1 MIIKNIQYKVYGKIQ
16 DERLSFS
23 SGLNVIRGFNE
34 AGKTTVSNSISTL
47 IYGFKPANRHK
58 HPYANWKI
66 NEIDFS
72 GEVESNGELYWIER
86 RLKSAPKMNI
96 VSKSAQQLRSYTN
109 DVLPFDIKISEM
121 LFTTVFHLTSE
132 HLNQMEQLSWEGI
145 QEKLIFNYGSDYL
158 KSISEV
164 IESLEQEIN
173 ALWRKD
179 KRGNPL
185 INQLNQ
191 EIHLLKEKKHDAER
205 HYELMKRKLK
215 RSQEI
220 DNQLNNALDTRRQY
234 ENELKRLRHLLPKK
248 GREIKISEIEASFFK
263 REAFALMNQD
273 LLIELNNCEKQ
284 ILDNTQKRTKIFEA
298 IEQQKRS
305 LPVLS
310 AHDEKLLSFKHS
322 QMLLIQLLHDWEALE
337 HEENLRMDTLIK
349 LSDRIESQHKL
360 LFGVP
365 ITENSK
371 LAIEK
376 LQVLE
381 LNTLFQKY
389 LEASNQNKALEKAQA
404 LEKAHNHKLY
414 GVLSIM
420 GVLMIFAGM
429 LIEPLYPAL
438 FIGVA
443 LTSFAISNF
452 RLSKKKYL
460 SEWLDLTTLKT
471 YILEAVNGLEL
482 PEYLWEDEDQR
493 FFSRLEQLVLLIFDE
508 VQQNDDWQVIH
519 EKKKAVEQ
527 QVKDI
532 LNHHGI
538 DSSRGVK
545 LSLQFALSQVDEVEK
560 IKLKRDEQVS
570 LIQSKVEVL
579 ENIDQDIKQLNL
591 SCEWLKEQL
600 SEFGDGNF
608 SFGKDVFQHN
618 LNLLG
623 KLSVYLEE
631 RRNEPIETEDLN
643 DVSEERIMEIE
654 EQLSQVIS
662 LEKVLI
668 AEKTAIESEINQL
681 ESRVNIDEIN
691 SQIMVLQERLSESLE
706 KRNQLMVLLEVV
718 KFSDMR
724 YRLENQPN
732 LIQRVSHFLKIMTLG
747 KYEEV
752 LVSETNGTLE
762 LQFLLGGEIISA
774 SKAFSKG
781 TVQQLFLAYR
791 LAVIEALDPEG
802 CLPLIL
808 DEALVNFDGYRF
820 EATVKLLNEISE
832 KRQIFYFTC
841 HEHFAKLINE
851 LTDCPIIEVI

>member
-1 MIIKNIQYKVYGKIQ
+1 MIINNINYKVYGKLQ
-16 DERLSFS
+16 DTRFSFS

-34 AGKTTVSNSISTL
+34 AGKTTVSNSLSTL

-58 HPYANWKI
+58 HPYANWKM

-72 GEVESNGELYWIER
+72 GEVESDGELYWIER
-86 RLKSAPKMNI
+86 RLKSAPKMNVI
-96 VSKSAQQLRSYTN
+96 SKNVQQLRCYTN
-109 DVLPFDIKISEM
+109 DVLPFDISISEM

-132 HLNQMEQLSWEGI
+132 QLNQMEQLSWEGI

-158 KSISEV
+158 KSVSEI
-164 IESLEQEIN
+164 IESLENEIN

-185 INQLNQ
+185 INQINQ
-191 EIHLLKEKKHDAER
+191 EIHALKEKKHDAER
-205 HYELMKRKLK
+205 HYELMKLKLK

-220 DNQLNNALDTRRQY
+220 DNQLNSAFDTRSQL
-234 ENELKRLRHLLPKK
+234 ETKLKRLRHLLPKK
-248 GREIKISEIEASFFK
+248 IRENKISEIESSFYK
-263 REAFALMNQD
+263 REAFALMNRD
-273 LLIELNNCEKQ
+273 ILIELSTCENL
-284 ILDNTQKRTKIFEA
+284 IFENTKKHTKIAEVT
-298 IEQQKRS
+298 EQQKRD
-305 LPVLS
+305 LPILS
-310 AHDEKLLSFKHS
+310 THDEKLLSFKRAQILS
-322 QMLLIQLLHDWEALE
+322 MQLLHDWEALE

-365 ITENSK
+365 ITEKVKST
-371 LAIEK
+371 LEK

-389 LEASNQNKALEKAQA
+389 LEASNQNKALEKSHA

-414 GVLSIM
+414 GVLSLM
-420 GVLMIFAGM
+420 GTVMIVSGI

-438 FIGVA
+438 FLGIV
-443 LTSFAISNF
+443 LTTFAISNI
-452 RLSKKKYL
+452 RLPKKKNS
-460 SEWLDLTTLKT
+460 SEWHDLTKLKAH
-471 YILEAVNGLEL
+471 ILEALDGIEL

-493 FFSRLEQLVLLIFDE
+493 FFSKLEQLVMLIFDE
-508 VQQNDDWQVIH
+508 NQQKEDWQAIH
-519 EKKKAVEQ
+519 EKKKAVEK
-527 QVKDI
+527 QVKDM
-532 LNHHGI
+532 LDKHGI

-545 LSLQFALSQVDEVEK
+545 LSLQFALSQLDEVEK
-560 IKLKRDEQVS
+560 IKLKHDEQVS
-570 LIQSKVEVL
+570 LIQSKMEVL
-579 ENIDQDIKQLNL
+579 ENIDQDIKQLNQ
-591 SCEWLKEQL
+591 SCQRLKNQL
-600 SEFGDGNF
+600 SAFGDGN
-608 SFGKDVFQHN
+608 SNFGKEMFQHN

-631 RRNEPIETEDLN
+631 RRNDPLETDDLL
-643 DVSEERIMEIE
+643 DVSEAQIFEIE
-654 EQLSQVIS
+654 TQLSQVTA
-662 LEKVLI
+662 LEKELI
-668 AEKTAIESEINQL
+668 AEKTAVESEVNQL

-691 SQIMVLQERLSESLE
+691 SQIMLLQERLSEAIDQ
-706 KRNQLMVLLEVV
+706 RNQLMVLLEVV

-732 LIQRVSHFLKIMTLG
+732 LIQRVSHFLKSMTLG

-752 LVSETNGTLE
+752 LISEVNGTLE
-762 LQFLLGGEIISA
+762 LQFLFGGEIISA

-791 LAVIEALDPEG
+791 LAVIEALDPDG

-808 DEALVNFDGYRF
+808 DETLVNFDGFRF
-820 EATVKLLNEISE
+820 EATVKLLNDISE

-841 HEHFAKLINE
+841 HDHYAKLIND
-851 LTDCPIIEVI
+851 LTDSPIIEVI